1 MLYVF
6 KIIGKK
12 IKYSSKRE
20 RASGGLKKYNAAGNS
35 DDTILR
41 PNCWSVR
48 EALSQSI
55 LDNWVVSQ
63 ELRNGMLKGRVD
75 SRVRGQ
81 VIVARTQIQ
90 SFDVFFAFF
99 EYN

>member
-12 IKYSSKRE
+12 IKCFPKKE
-20 RASGGLKKYNAAGNS
+20 RASIRLRKDNAAGNFG
-35 DDTILR
+35 DAILC

-48 EALSQSI
+48 EASSQNTV
-55 LDNWVVSQ
+55 DNWVVSQ

-75 SRVRGQ
+75 SRVWGQ
-81 VIVARTQIQ
+81 VTGVQT
-90 SFDVFFAFF
+90 
-99 EYN
+99 